1 MSQPY
6 LTRIRLRPGASRHAS
21 FWRMVDQGDAHHRL
35 VWGFFPKKE
44 EGRDFLYRA
53 EGQAEHLV
61 FYTLSKRP
69 PEDTSGLWIVDE
81 PKPFLPRLS
90 SGQILEFSL
99 RANPVRRSLANPD
112 EQVQARVA
120 RRSDKHRHSSDQ
132 KHDVVMLEKRRLTLA
147 KEPVPQESELVQQE
161 GERWLRQKEIG
172 VRWCEVRAD
181 GYQQHRIWRRGGAAT
196 FSTIEFSGLLEVT
209 DPARMIEQLWAGASP
224 GLGSARGFGCG
235 LMLVRRASSSW
246 SERGLEDEDEDD
258 EGDEDGDEGLDGEGD
273 EG

>member
-1 MSQPY
+1 MNQPY
-6 LTRIRLRPGASRHAS
+6 LTRIRLRPGASRQAA

-53 EGQAEHLV
+53 EGRAENLI

-69 PEDTSGLWIVDE
+69 PEDASGLWLVDE

-90 SGQILEFSL
+90 PGQILEFSL

-112 EQVQARVA
+112 KQVRARVE
-120 RRSDKHRHSSDQ
+120 RRSGKHQHSSDQ

-147 KEPVPQESELVQQE
+147 GEPVPQESELVQQQ

-181 GYQQHRIWRRGGAAT
+181 GYQQHRIWRRGGAAA
-196 FSTIEFSGLLEVT
+196 FSTVEFSGLLEVT
-209 DPARMIEQLWAGASP
+209 DPDLMVQKLWAGDSP

-235 LMLVRRASSSW
+235 LMLVRRPGPSW
-246 SERGLEDEDEDD
+246 SAGDHEDDEDD
-258 EGDEDGDEGLDGEGD
+258 GDDE
-273 EG
+273 